1 MNSDNMTAEEFQEY
15 IKDTT
20 PKKNKYGAKRTQV
33 DGVSYDS
40 RMEALR
46 VGQLNMLLRAKEI
59 LWWGRQPVVKLGDNV
74 ELYKLDFVIMD
85 RKGHIWFEDV
95 KGFETDRF
103 KSLKRNWPVFGM
115 YELHILKRK
124 KGEWLIEIVE
134 PKK

>member
-1 MNSDNMTAEEFQEY
+1 MTDKMTAEEFQEY
-15 IKDTT
+15 VKGCN
-20 PKKNKYGAKRTQV
+20 PKANKYHAKKTPV
-33 DGVSYDS
+33 DGVTYDS

-59 LWWGRQPVVKLGDNV
+59 LWWARQPVVKLGDNI

-85 RKGHIWFEDV
+85 RKGHIWMEDV

-103 KSLKRNWPVFGM
+103 KSLKRNWPVFGV
-115 YELHILKRK
+115 YDLHILKRD
-124 KGEWLIEIVE
+124 KGHWLIEIVE